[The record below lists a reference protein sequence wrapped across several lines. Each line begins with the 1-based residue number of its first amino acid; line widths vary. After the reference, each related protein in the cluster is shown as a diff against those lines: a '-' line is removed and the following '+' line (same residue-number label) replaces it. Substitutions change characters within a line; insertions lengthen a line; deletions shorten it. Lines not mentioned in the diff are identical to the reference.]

1 MKRTHVT
8 KHHCNTLKLVAA
20 CAALSS
26 TAVTL
31 DVFADTQIFTSGAH
45 FYKRVVTDSISRTT
59 ASETFMPLPNAATT
73 IFIQPNQ
80 EVLVNAS
87 FDAESRCSEAGGP
100 GTGLVWC
107 ELRIMIGGVE
117 GSPQASLSPDTF
129 AFDSTNDGADGIGSW
144 ESHAMSR
151 HRCIRNPTGTVMA
164 VPVSVDWKITNN
176 GGVGTPDFWIDDS
189 SLVVE
194 LARGCTVQDVPGVLD
209 ASLNSNATSQS
220 TDQ

>member
-1 MKRTHVT
+1 M
-8 KHHCNTLKLVAA
+8 KHHYRNPLSLVAA
-20 CAALSS
+20 CAALSFS
-26 TAVTL
+26 AATL
-31 DVFADTQIFTSGAH
+31 DVFAETQVFTSGAH

-59 ASETFMPLPNAATT
+59 SSETFLPLPNAATT
-73 IFIQPNQ
+73 VFIQPNQ
-80 EVLVNAS
+80 EVLVNAN

-100 GTGLVWC
+100 GSGFVWC

-151 HRCIRNPTGTVMA
+151 HRCIRNTTSAVMA
-164 VPVSVDWKITNN
+164 VPVRVDWKITNN
-176 GGVGTPDFWIDDS
+176 GGVGTPEFWIDDS

-194 LARGCTVQDVPGVLD
+194 LARGCSAQNVSAAPAADLN
-209 ASLNSNATSQS
+209 ASVTNQ
-220 TDQ
+220 